1 MIVVLCNIEN
11 SSDSFSIDG
20 DFQINENGMSCFKQV
35 LTLIITIY
43 PNIVIKNLLLLNI
56 HDKLSLNMIQNIFSD
71 NTQCTY

>member
-1 MIVVLCNIEN
+1 LCLMVFLCNIEN

-43 PNIVIKNLLLLNI
+43 RHQILVII
-56 HDKLSLNMIQNIFSD
+56 EYS
-71 NTQCTY
+71 